1 MKTEQDTSSGKPQ
14 SGESP
19 NDISEERRDKV
30 LNGAFEELVRDD
42 LRSFSLVTTREND
55 DIIRTYLNAVEGDSD
70 ASQASDARL
79 MTAFTLI
86 DQARML
92 DMNPVEYAVQC
103 LKLAADE
110 ELYAE
115 DIEPVDEA
123 AGDAR

>member
-1 MKTEQDTSSGKPQ
+1 MKTEQDTSSGKQQ

-19 NDISEERRDKV
+19 NDISEERLDKA

-42 LRSFSLVTTREND
+42 LRSFSLVTTRQND
-55 DIIRTYLNAVEGDSD
+55 DIIRTYAVEGNPD

-79 MTAFTLI
+79 MTAYTLI
-86 DQARML
+86 DQARLL
-92 DMNPVEYAVQC
+92 DMNPVEYAIQC

-110 ELYAE
+110 ELQAE

-123 AGDAR
+123 AGDER